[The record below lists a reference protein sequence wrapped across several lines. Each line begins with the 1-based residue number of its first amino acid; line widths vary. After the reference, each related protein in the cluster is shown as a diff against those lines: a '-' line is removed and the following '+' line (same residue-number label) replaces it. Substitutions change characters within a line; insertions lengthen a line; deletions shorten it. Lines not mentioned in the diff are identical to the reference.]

1 MGLTIGLTGHTKG
14 FGKHIMHRLLELGY
28 TVEPFSRANGVNLLE
43 SPNTIFNTPFD
54 ILINNTEVGNAQVI
68 LATTCANKGIPC
80 INIGSKITE
89 ASVNNNIDIAKK
101 DNKIKLEHVSK
112 KYKQSYLT
120 WGFTKENPILNNNP
134 QLLETITVKDAVK
147 EVINELESLFNLK

>member
-1 MGLTIGLTGHTKG
+1 MKCP
-14 FGKHIMHRLLELGY
+14 K
-28 TVEPFSRANGVNLLE
+28 
-43 SPNTIFNTPFD
+43 
-54 ILINNTEVGNAQVI
+54 
-68 LATTCANKGIPC
+68 
-80 INIGSKITE
+80 
-89 ASVNNNIDIAKK
+89 KK

>member
-14 FGKHIMHRLLELGY
+14 FGKHIMYRLLELGY

-89 ASVNNNIDIAKK
+89 ANVNNNIDIAKK